1 MYIEGCSMTTICI
14 PKVAQSKEIGNK
26 ISPLQQEGLTLR
38 LKSKNLKISFELFST
53 QTFSI
58 FSHRV
63 RVQNTSP
70 FFPHRTSVLFLVSTS
85 SSISIR
91 DLLAASFPFHS
102 FQENYL
108 SRIFSNKKSQSVI
121 FSAMIS
127 HFPLKS
133 GGKI

>member
-1 MYIEGCSMTTICI
+1 MTTIYI
-14 PKVAQSKEIGNK
+14 PKVAQSKEILDLAIK
-26 ISPLQQEGLTLR
+26 LRPFSKRASPSLR

-63 RVQNTSP
+63 RVQNDSP

>member
-1 MYIEGCSMTTICI
+1 MTTIYI
-14 PKVAQSKEIGNK
+14 PKVEQSKEILDLAIK
-26 ISPLQQEGLTLR
+26 LRPFSKRASPSLG

-63 RVQNTSP
+63 RVQNNSP

>member
-1 MYIEGCSMTTICI
+1 MTTIYI
-14 PKVAQSKEIGNK
+14 PKVEQSKEILDLAIK
-26 ISPLQQEGLTLR
+26 LRPFSKRASPSLR

-63 RVQNTSP
+63 RVQNDGP

>member
-1 MYIEGCSMTTICI
+1 MTTIYI
-14 PKVAQSKEIGNK
+14 PKVEQSKEILDLAIK
-26 ISPLQQEGLTLR
+26 LRPFSKRASPSLG
-38 LKSKNLKISFELFST
+38 LKSKNLKISFKLFST